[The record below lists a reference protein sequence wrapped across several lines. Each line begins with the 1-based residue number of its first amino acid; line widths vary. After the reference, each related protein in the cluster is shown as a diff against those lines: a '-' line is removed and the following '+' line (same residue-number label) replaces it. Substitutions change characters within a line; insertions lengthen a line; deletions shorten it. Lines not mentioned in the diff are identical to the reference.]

1 MQELLAPIAS
11 TPVKPR
17 GERRQSQRID
27 ESLLVQISGVDEDGQ
42 AFQSVTL
49 TDNLSAGGLFM
60 RLARCLT
67 PGMKLSVSVR
77 FNANPSSDALA
88 VTLTA
93 IGEVLRAAMLPDGT
107 CGVAVAFNEHSFEE

>member
-1 MQELLAPIAS
+1 MQELLAPIPL
-11 TPVKPR
+11 THLIPR

-27 ESLLVQISGVDEDGQ
+27 EALLVRISGVDEDGQ

-67 PGMKLSVSVR
+67 PGMKLSVIVR
-77 FNANPSSDALA
+77 FNANPCGDAPA
-88 VTLTA
+88 VSLTA

-107 CGVAVAFNEHSFEE
+107 CGMAVAFIEHSFAE

>member
-1 MQELLAPIAS
+1 M
-11 TPVKPR
+11 PR

-42 AFQSVTL
+42 TFQSVTVL
-49 TDNLSAGGLFM
+49 DNISAGGLFM

-67 PGMKLSVSVR
+67 LGMKLSVVVR
-77 FNANPSSDALA
+77 FNANPCSDAPA

-93 IGEVLRAAMLPDGT
+93 TGEVLRAAMLPDGT
-107 CGVAVAFNEHSFEE
+107 CGVAVAFIEHSFEE